1 MKAVCEGLKK
11 IMEGLVEKK
20 WNGSEIFHSLSHN
33 YVLVFYLLVPNVV
46 RILMTFNSVVCTA

>member
-20 WNGSEIFHSLSHN
+20 WNGSEIFHSLSHT

-46 RILMTFNSVVCTA
+46 QILLTFNSVVCTA